1 MKARIAIVL
10 GLLIVVSVAA
20 TPVLAANLKD
30 RCGTK
35 QLTYDEMVAIQSVL
49 DRAKN
54 RVRPSVTV
62 PVWVHVI
69 NKGAGFAN
77 GDVPDTMIRAQIRV
91 LNDSYSGKTGGT
103 GSGIGFELAGITRT
117 TNAEW
122 FTNLGSLSVE
132 LEAKTAL
139 RQGGTDVLNI
149 YTADIP
155 FLGWAYFPSILTS
168 SQYAI
173 LDGVVLHYGSLPG
186 GNLGIYSE
194 GDTAPHEVGHWLA
207 LFHTFDGKCG
217 TKGDFV
223 DDTPAEQSP
232 AFFCPVGRDTCT
244 SKPGAD
250 PITNFM
256 DYTQDSCMFEFT
268 SGQVERMNAAFAAY
282 RD

>member
-1 MKARIAIVL
+1 MKVRFAFRLCVVL
-10 GLLIVVSVAA
+10 IVSVAA
-20 TPVLAANLKD
+20 SPVDAASFKD

-35 QLTYDEMVAIQSVL
+35 QLSYEEMEAIQVDI
-49 DRAKN
+49 DRARN

-62 PVWVHVI
+62 PVWFHVI
-69 NKGAGFAN
+69 NKGSGFAN
-77 GDVPDTMIRAQIRV
+77 GDVSAAMIRAQIRV
-91 LNDSYSGKTGGT
+91 LNDSYSGKTGGV
-103 GSGIGFELAGITRT
+103 GSGISFELAGITRT

-122 FTNLGSLSVE
+122 FTGLDSLSVE

-139 RQGGTDVLNI
+139 HQGGPEALNV

-155 FLGWAYFPSILTS
+155 YLGWAYFPSILTFP
-168 SQYAI
+168 QYAV

-194 GDTAPHEVGHWLA
+194 GDTLPHEVGHWLA
-207 LFHTFDGKCG
+207 LFHTFDGGCG

-223 DDTPAEQSP
+223 DDTAAEQSP
-232 AFFCPVGRDTCT
+232 AFFCPVGRDSCVG
-244 SKPGAD
+244 KPGLD

-268 SGQVERMNAAFAAY
+268 FGQVDRMDAAFAAY

>member
-1 MKARIAIVL
+1 MKSRIAAL
-10 GLLIVVSVAA
+10 SSLLLIAFAA
-20 TPVLAANLKD
+20 APLAAANLRD

-35 QLTYDEMVAIQSVL
+35 QLGDQEMEAIQIEIEAAR
-49 DRAKN
+49 DRVK
-54 RVRPSVTV
+54 PSTIV

-69 NKGAGFAN
+69 NRGSGFEN
-77 GDVPDTMIRAQIRV
+77 GDLSESMIRAQIRV
-91 LNDSYSGKTGGT
+91 LNDSFSGRSGGT

-117 TNAEW
+117 TNPEW
-122 FTNLGSLSVE
+122 FTNLANFSVE
-132 LEAKTAL
+132 FEAKTAL
-139 RQGGTDVLNI
+139 RQGGSDALNI

-155 FLGWAYFPSILTS
+155 FLGWAYFPSILTDPR
-168 SQYAI
+168 YAV

-186 GNLGIYSE
+186 GDLGIYSE

-223 DDTPAEQSP
+223 GDTPSEQSP
-232 AFFCPVGRDTCT
+232 AFFCPVGRDTCR
-244 SKPGAD
+244 SRPGLD

-268 SGQVERMNAAFAAY
+268 PGQVERMNAAFAAY
-282 RD
+282 RN